1 LSVSLSVQV
10 YFLACSSSNMIGK
23 HHSISNHPFPIHG
36 CVQCR
41 QLAYLQQTS
50 LIVVVVSG
58 GSGVD
63 LSAVLQARGGH
74 NSSNMT
80 NTRHNPMLIPWLG
93 EVVGGH
99 HPPAK
104 PRIDPGTP

>member
-1 LSVSLSVQV
+1 MFQLEHDRETTTLSLTISSR
-10 YFLACSSSNMIGK
+10 YLAG
-23 HHSISNHPFPIHG
+23 
-36 CVQCR
+36 CR
-41 QLAYLQQTS
+41 QLAYLQHTS
-50 LIVVVVSG
+50 LIVVTVSG